1 MVLYKGNAL
10 AIIAGL
16 LKYDSIH
23 TVDHGEERIG
33 EAHDAKNWQRG
44 TVKFCLKSL
53 ASASI

>member
-33 EAHDAKNWQRG
+33 EAHDAKN
-44 TVKFCLKSL
+44 
-53 ASASI
+53 